1 LLAIAKFVVNNKTYS
16 VTKMFLFIANYSRE
30 MRMGVNIRKESKSR
44 KDNRVCRKNKED
56 TKESRSSIKESLGKD
71 KETSR

>member
-1 LLAIAKFVVNNKTYS
+1 
-16 VTKMFLFIANYSRE
+16 MFLFIANYSRE